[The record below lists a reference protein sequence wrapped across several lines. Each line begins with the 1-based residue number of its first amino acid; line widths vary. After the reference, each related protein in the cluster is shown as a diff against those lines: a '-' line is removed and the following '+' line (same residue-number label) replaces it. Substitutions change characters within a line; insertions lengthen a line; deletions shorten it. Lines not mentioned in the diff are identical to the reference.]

1 MGNYYRK
8 YNLEPVSHVS
18 AARQSGEISQDGKIF
33 ETKYSKKED
42 KIQILKEQNVMM
54 AAKNYIFKEVA
65 LQIERW
71 SVRMYSDLL
80 DYE

>member
-1 MGNYYRK
+1 
-8 YNLEPVSHVS
+8 
-18 AARQSGEISQDGKIF
+18 
-33 ETKYSKKED
+33 
-42 KIQILKEQNVMM
+42 M
-54 AAKNYIFKEVA
+54 ADKNYIFKEVA

>member
-8 YNLEPVSHVS
+8 YNLEPVSNVS

-42 KIQILKEQNVMM
+42 KIQIFKEQNVMM

-65 LQIERW
+65 LQIER
-71 SVRMYSDLL
+71 
-80 DYE
+80 